1 MSRDDPFGLS
11 EDRERTRIRLT
22 GAAPRPM
29 APLVPGGP
37 VKRARAHP
45 NTLINIFAPLLE
57 FAPELESALA
67 PENPEVMRTR
77 LLDELVRARDATVA
91 AGSSLERADQAAW
104 AVAAL
109 LDDLALNTPWG
120 GASAWPRQPLV
131 VMLRG
136 DVDAGTQFF
145 TRLDEL
151 ERHPNR
157 DREMLELQYYC
168 LALGFRGKYRVPGR
182 AGDRSLNAVRVAAA
196 RFLRNADA
204 EDAPLSPNWKGVI
217 ASDEPQR
224 FIVPIWVMALAA
236 IFVAAAAYVGLSM
249 GLSSQAVEL
258 SALVRTLPPASRG
271 DVTRAAPKQDAPEPE
286 APQPVDFA
294 LLPEFKGAAPDELK
308 GALSGTESVS
318 LAKLIIQSSNPEL
331 FQSSRPTLTE
341 GYEPLIQSI
350 AKVILDNKELIGK
363 ITVVGHTD
371 NVRLQKSNPLASNQ
385 RLSEARAETIAKLLV
400 QAGVPPESIS
410 SEGRA
415 EADPVADN
423 STREGRALNRRVE
436 VLVEKRL

>member
-22 GAAPRPM
+22 GAPMPRPM
-29 APLVPGGP
+29 APLLPGAP
-37 VKRARAHP
+37 IKRSRAHP
-45 NTLINIFAPLLE
+45 NALVNAFAPLLE
-57 FAPELESALA
+57 FAPELESALP
-67 PENPEVMRTR
+67 PENPEALRTR
-77 LLDELVRARDATVA
+77 LLDELVRARDTAMA

-104 AVAAL
+104 VVAAL

-157 DREMLELQYYC
+157 DRELLELQYHC

-182 AGDRSLNAVRVAAA
+182 SGDRSLNAVRVAAA
-196 RFLRNADA
+196 RFLRDADA
-204 EDAPLSPNWKGVI
+204 EAAPLSPNWKGVI

-224 FIVPIWVMALAA
+224 FIVPIWVMALGAA
-236 IFVAAAAYVGLSM
+236 VVATAIHIGLSM

-258 SALVRTLPPASRG
+258 SALVRALPPPTRG
-271 DVTRAAPKQDAPEPE
+271 DISRTSPQVDAPPPE
-286 APQPVDFA
+286 AVDFA
-294 LLPEFKGAAPDELK
+294 LLPEFQAGAPANLRS
-308 GALSGTESVS
+308 ALRGTESVS
-318 LAKLIIQSSNPEL
+318 LAKLVVQASNPEL
-331 FQSSRPTLTE
+331 FQSSRAQLTD
-341 GYEPLIQSI
+341 GFEPLIDSI
-350 AKVILDNKELIGK
+350 AKVILANQELIGN

-371 NVRLQKSNPLASNQ
+371 SVPLQSSNPLSTNQ
-385 RLSEARAETIAKLLV
+385 RLSEARAAAIADILIRN
-400 QAGVPPESIS
+400 GVPRDRVR

-415 EADPVADN
+415 ATDPVAKD

>member
-22 GAAPRPM
+22 GAPMPRPM
-29 APLVPGGP
+29 APLLPGAP
-37 VKRARAHP
+37 IKRSRAHP
-45 NTLINIFAPLLE
+45 NALVNAFAPLLE
-57 FAPELESALA
+57 FAPELESALP
-67 PENPEVMRTR
+67 PENPEALRTR
-77 LLDELVRARDATVA
+77 LLDELVRARDTAMA
-91 AGSSLERADQAAW
+91 SGSSLERADQAAW
-104 AVAAL
+104 VVAAL

-157 DREMLELQYYC
+157 DRELLELQYHC

-182 AGDRSLNAVRVAAA
+182 SGDRSLNAVRVAAA
-196 RFLRNADA
+196 RFLRDTDA
-204 EDAPLSPNWKGVI
+204 EAAPLSPNWKGVI

-224 FIVPIWVMALAA
+224 FIVPIWVMALGAA
-236 IFVAAAAYVGLSM
+236 VIATAIHIGLSM

-258 SALVRTLPPASRG
+258 SALVRALPPPTPGDISR
-271 DVTRAAPKQDAPEPE
+271 TSPKVDAPPPE
-286 APQPVDFA
+286 AVDFA
-294 LLPEFKGAAPDELK
+294 LLPEFRAGAPANLRSALK
-308 GALSGTESVS
+308 GTESVS
-318 LAKLIIQSSNPEL
+318 LAKLVVQASNPEL
-331 FQSSRPTLTE
+331 FQSSRAQLTE
-341 GYEPLIQSI
+341 GFEPLIGSI
-350 AKVILDNKELIGK
+350 AKVILANQELIGN

-371 NVRLQKSNPLASNQ
+371 SVPLQSSNPLSTNQ
-385 RLSEARAETIAKLLV
+385 RLSEARAATIANMLI
-400 QAGVPPESIS
+400 QNGVPQDRVR

-415 EADPVADN
+415 ATDPVAKN
-423 STREGRALNRRVE
+423 STRQGRALNRRVE

>member
-22 GAAPRPM
+22 GAPTPRPM
-29 APLVPGGP
+29 TPLLSGAP
-37 VKRARAHP
+37 VKRSRTHP
-45 NTLINIFAPLLE
+45 NALVNAFASLLE
-57 FAPELESALA
+57 FAPELESALP
-67 PENPEVMRTR
+67 PENPEALRTR
-77 LLDELVRARDATVA
+77 LLEELVRARDAA
-91 AGSSLERADQAAW
+91 MSAGSSLERADQAAW

-157 DREMLELQYYC
+157 DRELLELQYHC

-182 AGDRSLNAVRVAAA
+182 SGDRSLNAVRAAAA
-196 RFLRNADA
+196 RFLRDADA
-204 EDAPLSPNWKGVI
+204 DAAPLSPNWKGVI

-224 FIVPIWVMALAA
+224 FIVPVWVMALGAA
-236 IFVAAAAYVGLSM
+236 VIATAIHIGLSM

-258 SALVRTLPPASRG
+258 SALVRALPPPGRADISR
-271 DVTRAAPKQDAPEPE
+271 VSPKVDAPPPV
-286 APQPVDFA
+286 AVDFA
-294 LLPEFKGAAPDELK
+294 LLPEFQGGAPADLK
-308 GALSGTESVS
+308 RALSGTESVS
-318 LAKLIIQSSNPEL
+318 LAKLVIQASNPEL
-331 FQSSRPTLTE
+331 FQSSRATLTE
-341 GYEPLIQSI
+341 GFEPLIGSI
-350 AKVILDNKELIGK
+350 AKVILANQELIGN
-363 ITVVGHTD
+363 ITVIGHTD
-371 NVRLQKSNPLASNQ
+371 SVPLQRSNPLSTNQ
-385 RLSEARAETIAKLLV
+385 GLSEARAATIADMLV
-400 QAGVPPESIS
+400 QNGVPQDRVH

-415 EADPVADN
+415 ATDPVADD

>member
-22 GAAPRPM
+22 GAQPRPM
-29 APLVPGGP
+29 TPLATGAP
-37 VKRARAHP
+37 VKRTRAHP
-45 NTLINIFAPLLE
+45 NALVNAFAPLLE
-57 FAPELESALA
+57 FAPELESALP
-67 PENPEVMRTR
+67 PENPEVLRTR
-77 LLDELVRARDATVA
+77 LLDELVRARDTAMS
-91 AGSSLERADQAAW
+91 AGSSMERADQAAW
-104 AVAAL
+104 VVAAL

-157 DREMLELQYYC
+157 DRELLELQYSC

-182 AGDRSLNAVRVAAA
+182 SGDRSLNAVRVAAA
-196 RFLRNADA
+196 RFLRDADA
-204 EDAPLSPNWKGVI
+204 EGAPLSPNWKGVI
-217 ASDEPQR
+217 ASDAPQR
-224 FIVPIWVMALAA
+224 FIVPIWVMVLAA
-236 IFVAAAAYVGLSM
+236 AVVATAIHIGLSM

-258 SALVRTLPPASRG
+258 SALVRALPPPNRT
-271 DVTRAAPKQDAPEPE
+271 DVTRAKPKSDVPPPPPEK
-286 APQPVDFA
+286 VDFA
-294 LLPEFKGAAPDELK
+294 LLPEFQAGAPTDLK
-308 GALSGTESVS
+308 QALSGTESVS
-318 LAKLIIQSSNPEL
+318 LAKLIIQASNPEL
-331 FQSSRPTLTE
+331 FQSSRPQLTE
-341 GYEPLIQSI
+341 GFEPLISSI
-350 AKVILDNKELIGK
+350 AKVILANQELIGN

-371 NVRLQKSNPLASNQ
+371 SVPLQKTNPLSTNQ
-385 RLSEARAETIAKLLV
+385 RLSEARAATIAEMLV
-400 QAGVPPESIS
+400 QNGVPQDRVH

-415 EADPVADN
+415 ATDPVADD